1 MQTAISTPKIGLR
14 NNKPLLMPR
23 GVILIVEDHPDT
35 NLSLQWL
42 LRREGYEVLSATN
55 VKQGLEMASNNL
67 IDLLISDIGLPD
79 GTGWE
84 MMQSIAEQKSLK
96 AIALSGFGT
105 EDDKRRSKEAGFLEH
120 LTKPYNIP
128 ELKSTVQKLL
138 T

>member
-1 MQTAISTPKIGLR
+1 MLAASHTSKFG
-14 NNKPLLMPR
+14 KPFLMPR

-42 LRREGYEVLSATN
+42 LRREGYDVLSATN
-55 VKQGLEMASNNL
+55 VKQGLEMAESNA

-84 MMQSIAEQKSLK
+84 MMQSIREHKPLK

-128 ELKSTVQKLL
+128 ELKTTVEKLL
-138 T
+138 VSSNA

>member
-1 MQTAISTPKIGLR
+1 MLSAAVPTPKHFQSTAS
-14 NNKPLLMPR
+14 LMPR

-42 LRREGYEVLSATN
+42 LRREGYDVLSATN
-55 VKQGLEMASNNL
+55 VQQGL

-84 MMQSIAEQKSLK
+84 MMQSISEQKKLK

-128 ELKSTVQKLL
+128 ELKSTVAKLMA
-138 T
+138 

>member
-1 MQTAISTPKIGLR
+1 MLATVDTSKNG
-14 NNKPLLMPR
+14 KSSLMSR

-42 LRREGYEVLSATN
+42 LRREGYDVLSATN
-55 VKQGLEMASNNL
+55 VKQGLEMAEANV

-84 MMQSIAEQKSLK
+84 MMQTIRETRPMK

-128 ELKSTVQKLL
+128 ELKTTVQKLL
-138 T
+138 VDSGA

>member
-1 MQTAISTPKIGLR
+1 MLAAATTSHSG
-14 NNKPLLMPR
+14 KPFLMPR

-42 LRREGYEVLSATN
+42 LRREGYDVLSATN
-55 VKQGLEMASNNL
+55 VKQGLEMAEANA

-84 MMQSIAEQKSLK
+84 MMQSIRESKPMK

-128 ELKSTVQKLL
+128 ELKTTVEKLL
-138 T
+138 VSSDA

>member
-1 MQTAISTPKIGLR
+1 MLAALPTSKSR
-14 NNKPLLMPR
+14 NSFLMAR

-42 LRREGYEVLSATN
+42 LKREGYDVLSATN
-55 VKQGLEMASNNL
+55 VKQGLEMASENA

-84 MMQSIAEQKSLK
+84 MMQSIKASKPMK

-128 ELKSTVQKLL
+128 ELKSTVEKLL
-138 T
+138 LNA

>member
-1 MQTAISTPKIGLR
+1 MQLTAVTTPKIGSQ
-14 NNKPLLMPR
+14 NDTLLMPR

-55 VKQGLEMASNNL
+55 VKQGLEMATSHL

-84 MMQSIAEQKSLK
+84 MMQSITEQKSLK

>member
-1 MQTAISTPKIGLR
+1 MQAASFASKTIS
-14 NNKPLLMPR
+14 NSLMPR

-42 LRREGYEVLSATN
+42 LRREGYDVLSATN
-55 VKQGLEMASNNL
+55 VKQGLEMAEANI

-84 MMQSIAEQKSLK
+84 MMQSIKASKPMK

-128 ELKSTVQKLL
+128 ELKSTVEKILVSNA
-138 T
+138 

>member
-1 MQTAISTPKIGLR
+1 MLATVSTSKFR
-14 NNKPLLMPR
+14 NSFLMPR

-42 LRREGYEVLSATN
+42 LKREGYDVLSATS
-55 VKQGLEMASNNL
+55 VKQGLEMAEGNA

-84 MMQSIAEQKSLK
+84 MMQSIKAFKPMK

-105 EDDKRRSKEAGFLEH
+105 EDDKRRSKE
-120 LTKPYNIP
+120 
-128 ELKSTVQKLL
+128 
-138 T
+138 

>member
-1 MQTAISTPKIGLR
+1 MLTASFASKTIANSQ
-14 NNKPLLMPR
+14 MPR

-42 LRREGYEVLSATN
+42 LRREGYDVLSATN
-55 VKQGLEMASNNL
+55 VKQGLEMAQANI

-84 MMQSIAEQKSLK
+84 MMQSIKASKPMK

-128 ELKSTVQKLL
+128 ELKSTVEKILVSNS
-138 T
+138 

>member
-1 MQTAISTPKIGLR
+1 MPTAYSASKFR
-14 NNKPLLMPR
+14 NTLLMPR

-42 LRREGYEVLSATN
+42 LRREGYEVLSAVN
-55 VKQGLEMASNNL
+55 MKEGIEMAGKHS

-84 MMQSIAEQKSLK
+84 MMQSISAQKALK

-128 ELKSTVQKLL
+128 ELKSTVEKLMVAG
-138 T
+138 

>member
-1 MQTAISTPKIGLR
+1 MLTASFASKTIDNS
-14 NNKPLLMPR
+14 LMPR

-42 LRREGYEVLSATN
+42 LRREGYDVLSATN
-55 VKQGLEMASNNL
+55 VKQGLEMAEANI

-84 MMQSIAEQKSLK
+84 MMQSIKASKPMK

-128 ELKSTVQKLL
+128 ELKSTVEKILVSSDA
-138 T
+138 